1 MQLINYSKRRVSY
14 LIGDLEQ
21 IYSANNNE
29 IKAVK
34 INNIVFARFSIN
46 MPDTTE
52 RTLTF
57 PNKYAVARG
66 MGHAIHLERNGKL
79 AGTSWLSREDDTASA
94 KGTLSYKAA
103 NDNYGSYTG
112 TAIWFTD

>member
-14 LIGDLEQ
+14 LIGELEQ

-46 MPDTTE
+46 M
-52 RTLTF
+52 L
-57 PNKYAVARG
+57 NISK
-66 MGHAIHLERNGKL
+66 
-79 AGTSWLSREDDTASA
+79 
-94 KGTLSYKAA
+94 
-103 NDNYGSYTG
+103 
-112 TAIWFTD
+112 